1 MTKKMAL
8 VLLVAIFVLPAR
20 ADDRPVVTHPYAP
33 RLADIMGATQLR
45 HFKLWYAGMER
56 NWPLATYELGQIR
69 ESFGDAMTYYSG
81 LPISDM
87 TTLAKPS
94 AAIEAAINAKDS
106 TRFAAAFRSLTAG
119 CNDCH
124 RAQGMG
130 FIAIKVPN
138 ASPFSNQVFAPNPSP
153 RNAD

>member
-1 MTKKMAL
+1 
-8 VLLVAIFVLPAR
+8 
-20 ADDRPVVTHPYAP
+20 
-33 RLADIMGATQLR
+33 
-45 HFKLWYAGMER
+45 
-56 NWPLATYELGQIR
+56 
-69 ESFGDAMTYYSG
+69 
-81 LPISDM
+81 M

-130 FIAIKVPN
+130 FIKIKVPN
-138 ASPFSNQVFAPNPSP
+138 ASPFSNQVFAPNLPI